1 MHERTALSDRAR
13 LEKRSRRG
21 LMSDIPAKASANLW
35 SAFWNNP
42 ILLLSLT
49 ALMFAGHSV
58 VGRLAV
64 GEISPMTLT
73 CARWGLALIPLSL
86 AVRGNFQRD
95 LAVLRPRGIFII
107 AMGALGFTAFNALFY
122 TAAHRTSAVNLSI
135 LQGAIPAFVLIGA
148 RLAFGVPVSGWQAF
162 GTFVT
167 MVGVTAIA
175 AQGDLAKLLALD
187 FNGGDLMILLAAL
200 FYAGYT
206 VGLRNRPQMSGLGFF
221 AAMAAVAF
229 ATSIP
234 LLAIEIARG
243 GFIEPTLKGLGVLLY
258 AALFPSLLAQIFYM
272 RGVALIGPGRAGVYI
287 NLVPVFGALLAVALL
302 GEAFAP
308 YHVAGLILVAAGIAL
323 AQRAVRPV
331 LAAS

>member
-1 MHERTALSDRAR
+1 
-13 LEKRSRRG
+13 
-21 LMSDIPAKASANLW
+21 MSDIPAKASANLW

-175 AQGDLAKLLALD
+175 AQGDLAK
-187 FNGGDLMILLAAL
+187 MILLAAL

-206 VGLRNRPQMSGLGFF
+206 VGLRNRPEISGLGFF

>member
-1 MHERTALSDRAR
+1 
-13 LEKRSRRG
+13 
-21 LMSDIPAKASANLW
+21 MSDIPAKANAGPW

-73 CARWGLALIPLSL
+73 CARWGLALIPLTF
-86 AVRGNFQRD
+86 AVRENFQRD
-95 LAVLRPRGIFII
+95 LAALRPRWIFIV

-122 TAAHRTSAVNLSI
+122 TAAHRTSALNLSI

-148 RLAFGVPVSGWQAF
+148 RLVFGVRVSAWQAF

-167 MVGVTAIA
+167 MVGVAAIA
-175 AQGDLAKLLALD
+175 SEGDFTKLLALA
-187 FNGGDLMILLAAL
+187 FNQGDMLMLLACV

-206 VGLRNRPQMSGLGFF
+206 VGLRDRPLMSGLGFF

-229 ATSIP
+229 VTSIP
-234 LLAIEIARG
+234 LLALEIASG
-243 GFIEPTLKGLGVLLY
+243 GFITPTLKGLAVLLY
-258 AALFPSLLAQIFYM
+258 AALLPSLIAQIFYM
-272 RGVALIGPGRAGVYI
+272 RGVELIGPGRAGVFI
-287 NLVPVFGALLAVALL
+287 NLVPVFGALLAVVLL

-308 YHVAGLILVAAGIAL
+308 YHVIALTLVVVGIGIAQRL
-323 AQRAVRPV
+323 ARPD
-331 LAAS
+331 AASR